1 MFTLK
6 KQSSQSGA
14 RLGLLTT
21 AHGKV
26 ETPVFMTVATHGVVK
41 HLTTEELRELE
52 VPIILA
58 NTYHLLLNPG
68 IETLK
73 QAGGLHHFMN
83 WEGPILT
90 DSGGFQVFSLTGRR
104 IHSHNLVKLTADG
117 VYFNSPRDGRRYY
130 LTPELSLD
138 MQVASKVDIAVALD
152 ECLALPAS
160 LAKVRQSV
168 ERTTAWAKR
177 AKAHYLSL
185 PEPKPLLFGVIQGGV
200 SRKWREQSLSEVVA
214 LDFDGYNIGGLSVGE
229 TTAEMYEV
237 LEWLEPLLPHNKTR
251 YLMGVG
257 YPDNIVEAVRR
268 GVDMFDCVIPT
279 REGRHGKLFFFK
291 PGFRGFTKRK
301 TKPGPVVSYP
311 DFYRTK
317 NINNAAFAQ
326 DFSPINADSDL
337 PELRRYSKAFLHHL
351 FRLDEPLGQKLAS
364 LNNLEFYNRLLRELR
379 RL

>member
-160 LAKVRQSV
+160 VAKVRQSV

-177 AKAHYLSL
+177 AKAYYLSL

-279 REGRHGKLFFFK
+279 REGRHGRLFFWQ
-291 PGFRGFTKRK
+291 
-301 TKPGPVVSYP
+301 P
-311 DFYRTK
+311 DRHFIDETGRVREFYQIK
-317 NINNAAFAQ
+317 NIRNSSFAQ
-326 DFSPINADSDL
+326 
-337 PELRRYSKAFLHHL
+337 
-351 FRLDEPLGQKLAS
+351 LDEPINPYSRLPILRSYSLSYLHYLYKIGEPLGCRLAS
-364 LNNLEFYNRLLRELR
+364 LNNLEFYYDLMALIREAIKNNEL
-379 RL
+379 